1 MKNLEEMKALKAE
14 EMAQVAGGWT
24 YWMPQESDGV
34 GGNRLQFTKESRRR
48 ETNMN
53 RTNRKQNRRR

>member
-34 GGNRLQFTKESRRR
+34 GGNSWGTGWSTGLGKGDID
-48 ETNMN
+48 
-53 RTNRKQNRRR
+53 